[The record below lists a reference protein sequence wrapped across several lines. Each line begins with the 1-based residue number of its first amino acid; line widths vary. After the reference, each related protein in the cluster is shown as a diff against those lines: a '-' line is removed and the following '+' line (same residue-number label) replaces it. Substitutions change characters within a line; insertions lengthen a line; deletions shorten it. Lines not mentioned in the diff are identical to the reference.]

1 MFIWCC
7 HFSYCFQSA
16 GPAKESKAEKRKK
29 EKKGAK
35 GWGGSA
41 ANRPVSGKPGK
52 KDGQTNK
59 DQVEMSKQINLSAEQ
74 GRTLLNGENNVQVTE
89 VVDKSESNEANFVDQ
104 NSSTCRETG
113 VENNKE
119 NLVIDNDGTTNREK
133 ANLFDKSTEEASI
146 SNQVNIEE
154 NSGGAV
160 YNEGTV
166 VDSATSQSVLFGKF
180 SLDFKFVV
188 CNPC

>member
-1 MFIWCC
+1 M
-7 HFSYCFQSA
+7 
-16 GPAKESKAEKRKK
+16 
-29 EKKGAK
+29 
-35 GWGGSA
+35 GGSG

-59 DQVEMSKQINLSAEQ
+59 AQVEMSKQINLSAEQ
-74 GRTLLNGENNVQVTE
+74 GRTLLNRENNVQVTE
-89 VVDKSESNEANFVDQ
+89 DVDKSESNEANFADQ
-104 NSSTCRETG
+104 NLNTCRETG

-154 NSGGAV
+154 NSVRAV

-166 VDSATSQSVLFGKF
+166 IDSATSQSVLFGKF
-180 SLDFKFVV
+180 SLDFLSLSFAIRVNLLHSLTSLIHYTFLLSLVFLYLIKLLFVKFPSV
-188 CNPC
+188 

>member
-1 MFIWCC
+1 
-7 HFSYCFQSA
+7 
-16 GPAKESKAEKRKK
+16 
-29 EKKGAK
+29 
-35 GWGGSA
+35 
-41 ANRPVSGKPGK
+41 
-52 KDGQTNK
+52 
-59 DQVEMSKQINLSAEQ
+59 MSKQINLSAEQ

-154 NSGGAV
+154 NSVGAV
-160 YNEGTV
+160 YSEGTV
-166 VDSATSQSVLFGKF
+166 IDSATSQSVLFGKF
-180 SLDFKFVV
+180 SLDFLSLSFAIRVNLLHSLTSLIHYTFLLSLVFLYLIKLLFVRFPSV
-188 CNPC
+188 